1 MKNNLIQI
9 VDEILGGQK
18 LDNKTLQYWEQCI
31 ANEHATVEDFKQHIY
46 ASTIFIQSTKIMYEK
61 LAFKMNV
68 GVGDKFIDFSKLY
81 TGKDAT
87 IGNALTFITSL
98 PEFETTYTANIR
110 DMLVYE
116 TAISDIP
123 NEYVS
128 FYLDKFKQS
137 PEYSFEQMA
146 LDIEKKLHIGSETQT
161 INEDSSFIKQND
173 LNPVVCPYDNMFVLQ
188 FEEVFQRPI
197 YIQEYFKYT
206 KTLLPFEQLYQ
217 SHHENFNRLR
227 SIFETYTGKTIS
239 EYFFV
244 SKYLDQIDNPLF
256 FENFI
261 DSIVNSVE
269 YKSSMQ
275 NILATQY
282 KSLYDIDLEEQDITY
297 IFEIVKK
304 QKLDIINERIAVIL
318 YELKEETDTIISNIF
333 KQYTKVLERPP
344 DVYEIEQYTQ
354 YYRSKLEQG
363 YTIINES
370 LETILMHT
378 LEFHDI
384 IKKKIKE
391 LFFEKNGSE
400 IRPSTLFDCLNRV
413 LTKSDIFNMNNIKEI
428 ITQTI

>member
-1 MKNNLIQI
+1 MKDLKNNLMQI
-9 VDEILGGQK
+9 VEEILGGQK

-31 ANEHATVEDFKQHIY
+31 SNEHGTIDDFKEHIY
-46 ASTIFIQSTKIMYEK
+46 ASSIYIQSTKMMYEK
-61 LAFKMNV
+61 LAYKMNI
-68 GVGDKFIDFSKLY
+68 GVDKFSDFSKLFA
-81 TGKDAT
+81 GKDAT
-87 IGNALTFITSL
+87 VENALVFITGL
-98 PEFETTYTANIR
+98 PEFEVAYKTNIK
-110 DMLVYE
+110 DMLIYE
-116 TAISDIP
+116 LSTSDFP

-137 PEYSFEQMA
+137 HEYSFEKMV
-146 LDIEKKLHIGSETQT
+146 LDIEKKVHVVLETPT
-161 INEDSSFIKQND
+161 IDDTSFVPIEEKR
-173 LNPVVCPYDNMFVLQ
+173 VCLYDNAFVLQ

-206 KTLLPFEQLYQ
+206 QSPVHFEQIHQ
-217 SHHENFNRLR
+217 SHHDNFNRLR
-227 SIFETYTGKTIS
+227 SLFETYTGKTIS

-261 DSIVNSVE
+261 NTIVNSSE

-275 NILATQY
+275 TILAKQY

-304 QKLDIINERIAVIL
+304 QKLDIVNEMIVVML
-318 YELKEETDTIISNIF
+318 SQLKEETDTIISNIF
-333 KQYTKVLERPP
+333 KQFTKVLERPP

-354 YYRSKLEQG
+354 YYRSKLDEG
-363 YTIINES
+363 YTTINKNLES
-370 LETILMHT
+370 ILMHT

-391 LFFEKNGSE
+391 LFFEKNGTE
-400 IRPSTLFDCLNRV
+400 IRPSILFDCLNRV
-413 LTKSDIFNMNNIKEI
+413 LTKSDIFNMDNIKDI
-428 ITQTI
+428 IMQTI